1 MADKSDFIFDGQYA
15 MRVVDKG
22 NIMAYFTTTF
32 TPLGLELRD
41 VRLLKGKNGA
51 FVAAPFRSYE
61 SNGETKYA
69 DFWRPAYDKDNN
81 ARNADGVAFV
91 EAMAAAAMAEYERR
105 KGGSSGSAGS
115 SSKPAAA
122 RKSGRG
128 PLAPTVASGGDEESE
143 SSGLPF

>member
-1 MADKSDFIFDGQYA
+1 MADKTDFIFDGAYA

-22 NIMAYFTTTF
+22 NIMAYFTTVF
-32 TPLGLELRD
+32 TPLGMEFRD
-41 VRLLKGKNGA
+41 VRLIKGKNGA

-69 DFWRPAYDKDNN
+69 DFWRPAYDKANN

-91 EAMAAAAMAEYERR
+91 EAMAEAAMAEYNAR
-105 KGGSSGSAGS
+105 KGGSQSAGS

-128 PLAPTVASGGDEESE
+128 PVAPTVTAGDDDEDSG
-143 SSGLPF
+143 SGLPF

>member
-1 MADKSDFIFDGQYA
+1 MADKNDFIFDGQYA
-15 MRVVDKG
+15 MRVVDKD
-22 NIMAYFTTTF
+22 NIMAYYTTTF
-32 TPLGLELRD
+32 TPLGMEFRD

-69 DFWRPAYDKDNN
+69 DFWRPAYDKANN

-91 EAMAAAAMAEYERR
+91 EAMAEAAMAEYDRR
-105 KGGSSGSAGS
+105 KNGGSSASSA
-115 SSKPAAA
+115 SKPAA

-128 PLAPTVASGGDEESE
+128 PVAPVVAGGEDEDDG
-143 SSGLPF
+143 SGLPF